1 MRYHPHAAIWWDHVG
16 HSAAELEAQQDMYDG
31 ALAWLDSVLEELF
44 DSLESRGLLENSVLI
59 VTSDHGEAFGVH
71 GRLGHGANV
80 YHELIHVP
88 LIISFGDRTPAGR
101 RIADEVTLADLP
113 ATILDLID
121 IEKHEV
127 PGQSL
132 ATAWD
137 PANPRVPTS
146 PIIAYENTGSAM
158 GSLILSGWHYIRATN
173 GREELFDLDSDPGEQ
188 RDLAPDTTFAVRLA
202 QMRVAMDSVLTI
214 SPAQRLGESSAS
226 TPADVALRKR

>member
-1 MRYHPHAAIWWDHVG
+1 
-16 HSAAELEAQQDMYDG
+16 MYDG

-59 VTSDHGEAFGVH
+59 VTSDHGEAFGEH